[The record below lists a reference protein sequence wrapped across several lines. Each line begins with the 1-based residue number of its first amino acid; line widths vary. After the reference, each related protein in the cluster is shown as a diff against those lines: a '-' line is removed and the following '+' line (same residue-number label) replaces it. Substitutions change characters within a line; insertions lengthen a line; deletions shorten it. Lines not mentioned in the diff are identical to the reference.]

1 MNGAAA
7 VPAPRVALRT
17 WIQAFRPRTLT
28 AAVAPVAVGTALAYA
43 HGTGRPLPALAALA
57 GALLIQI
64 GTNLTNDYYD
74 FKKGADTAQ
83 RVGPVRVTQSG
94 LIAPG
99 TVLRAAAL
107 AFGLAVAVGV
117 YLVAVGGWPIVVVG
131 LLSVLAGYAYT
142 GGPYPL
148 GYHGLGDLFVFL
160 FFGLVAVGGT
170 YFVQA
175 QTLVPAAMVAS
186 VPVGALGVAI
196 LAVNN
201 LRDVET
207 DTKAGKRT
215 LVVRLGVNA
224 GRAEYVAAVA
234 AAFVAPVVMV
244 AQGYA
249 SSWTLLAVAAL
260 PLTISPLRRVF
271 SQRGALLNRALAE
284 TARLQLVYSLLFSAG
299 LIAPRF
305 Q

>member
-1 MNGAAA
+1 MSGASVSA
-7 VPAPRVALRT
+7 APRVSLRT

-74 FKKGADTAQ
+74 FKKGADTAE
-83 RVGPVRVTQSG
+83 RVGPTRVTQSG
-94 LIAPG
+94 LIAPQA
-99 TVLRAAAL
+99 VLRAAAL

-117 YLVAVGGWPIVVVG
+117 YLVAVGGWPIVAIG

-148 GYHGLGDLFVFL
+148 GYHGLGDVFVFL

-175 QTLVPAAMVAS
+175 GTVVPAAMVAA
-186 VPVGALGVAI
+186 VPVGALGMAI

-201 LRDVET
+201 LRDVGT
-207 DTKAGKRT
+207 DAKAGKRT
-215 LVVRLGVNA
+215 LVVRLGVGA
-224 GRAEYVAAVA
+224 GRVEYIAALA
-234 AAFVAPVVMV
+234 AAFLAPVAMV
-244 AQGYA
+244 ALGYA
-249 SSWTLLAVAAL
+249 SSWALLAVASL
-260 PLTISPLRRVF
+260 PLAAAPLRRVLY
-271 SQRGALLNRALAE
+271 QTGPHLNRALAE
-284 TARLQLVYSLLFSAG
+284 TARLQLVHSLLFAAG
-299 LIAPRF
+299 LVLG
-305 Q
+305 